1 MWLIKSNLITHS
13 SPNVDPTAL
22 DNAYNYMV
30 NFLPYFLTDWAIH
43 VTNEAIWQCN
53 GLELD
58 AMDPLVAIIHHSLS
72 LEIGLTVPSMN
83 SKQLSEAAP
92 FAEIA

>member
-1 MWLIKSNLITHS
+1 MGLAEDLWLRKSNVITYS
-13 SPNVDPTAL
+13 PPNVDPTTL
-22 DNAYNYMV
+22 DN
-30 NFLPYFLTDWAIH
+30 FLTDWAIH

-72 LEIGLTVPSMN
+72 FTGFRNRSYSAVYETKAVI
-83 SKQLSEAAP
+83 
-92 FAEIA
+92 

>member
-1 MWLIKSNLITHS
+1 MLIPLLLITPITIFRLL
-13 SPNVDPTAL
+13 PN
-22 DNAYNYMV
+22 
-30 NFLPYFLTDWAIH
+30 FLTDWAIH

-72 LEIGLTVPSMN
+72 FTGFRNRSYSAVYE
-83 SKQLSEAAP
+83 SEAV
-92 FAEIA
+92 I